1 MTTVRIFLRGG
12 SHFDVTAQDFTTRR
26 DRISNELTS
35 LSWTDAVS
43 GKPLYLRLDAVDAV
57 VPLDETEGDGA
68 T

>member
-12 SHFDVTAQDFTTRR
+12 SRFDITAEEFTTRR
-26 DRISNELTS
+26 DRISNQLNS

-57 VPLDETEGDGA
+57 VPLDETEGDGS